1 MRTLCVRVKVDIRL
15 DAERGG
21 AIGEDTGRESGFGGR
36 RTELA
41 RTRGEEVLLDINCP
55 RSLDLA
61 LSLVNKDGGPT
72 RVTEEARN
80 LALPN
85 VSGFESCVVDTDIVL
100 AMDTTLAS
108 MTLTRFFTLPDVAIT
123 G

>member
-1 MRTLCVRVKVDIRL
+1 M
-15 DAERGG
+15 
-21 AIGEDTGRESGFGGR
+21 
-36 RTELA
+36 
-41 RTRGEEVLLDINCP
+41 LLDINCP

-108 MTLTRFFTLPDVAIT
+108 MTFTRFFTLPDVAIN